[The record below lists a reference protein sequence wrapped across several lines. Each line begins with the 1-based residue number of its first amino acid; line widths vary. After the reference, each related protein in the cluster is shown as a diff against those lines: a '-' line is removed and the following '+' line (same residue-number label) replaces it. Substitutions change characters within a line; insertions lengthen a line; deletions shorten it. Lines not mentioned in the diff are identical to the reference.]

1 MNTLG
6 SFLESSSIHGLS
18 YISTSKKFF
27 KLFWICI
34 VFTGFSTAG
43 LLINQAF
50 QSWADSPVSTA
61 IETRPISEL
70 TFPKVTVCP
79 PINTFTD
86 LNYEFMMA
94 ENITIDEEDRKK
106 LLYFAMDLLQDQL
119 YEEFMF
125 NLSIVHEDNRYYNWY
140 NGYTDIVL
148 PFTSDRTAY
157 FEYTIRTFANSGMVL
172 TDSFGEPLNA
182 SKVTS
187 NLRSLVYVHVPEEIR
202 HNKNVTLH
210 FEMEKVS
217 LKELQIGFEHYYYGQ
232 YYGLKD
238 DTENFRW
245 NYTPPGP
252 PGSPGQWGY
261 TENDRRSFELHRLVP
276 EEEVEDLTTNLARLP
291 GYKIKWYY
299 SGLDSEFKPLRHF
312 SESKTR
318 FIKAPYFVM

>member
-27 KLFWICI
+27 KFFWICI

-86 LNYEFMMA
+86 LNHELMMA

-125 NLSIVHEDNRYYNWY
+125 NLSIVHEENRYYNWY

-148 PFTSDRTAY
+148 PRTNEMRDI
-157 FEYTIRTFANSGMVL
+157 FEYTITTFAKSGMVFTNFFGGKVYDKSYL
-172 TDSFGEPLNA
+172 NLYLRSQKSKDALFESICQNSSPSLPNFLLPPELHTVFPKRLLKLPFGSFFSCVYPLN
-182 SKVTS
+182 
-187 NLRSLVYVHVPEEIR
+187 LVWVHSI
-202 HNKNVTLH
+202 L
-210 FEMEKVS
+210 
-217 LKELQIGFEHYYYGQ
+217 
-232 YYGLKD
+232 GLKYL
-238 DTENFRW
+238 W
-245 NYTPPGP
+245 
-252 PGSPGQWGY
+252 SK
-261 TENDRRSFELHRLVP
+261 LAI
-276 EEEVEDLTTNLARLP
+276 LT
-291 GYKIKWYY
+291 
-299 SGLDSEFKPLRHF
+299 
-312 SESKTR
+312 
-318 FIKAPYFVM
+318 

>member
-79 PINTFTD
+79 PKNTFTD
-86 LNYEFMMA
+86 LNHELMMA

-125 NLSIVHEDNRYYNWY
+125 NLSIVHEDNRYSNWY
-140 NGYTDIVL
+140 NGYTDIAL
-148 PFTSDRTAY
+148 PFTKDMTNY
-157 FEYTIRTFANSGMVL
+157 FEYTGNHLLKTNPKRTRSMLSTGI
-172 TDSFGEPLNA
+172 PA
-182 SKVTS
+182 S
-187 NLRSLVYVHVPEEIR
+187 H
-202 HNKNVTLH
+202 
-210 FEMEKVS
+210 
-217 LKELQIGFEHYYYGQ
+217 
-232 YYGLKD
+232 
-238 DTENFRW
+238 
-245 NYTPPGP
+245 
-252 PGSPGQWGY
+252 
-261 TENDRRSFELHRLVP
+261 
-276 EEEVEDLTTNLARLP
+276 
-291 GYKIKWYY
+291 
-299 SGLDSEFKPLRHF
+299 
-312 SESKTR
+312 
-318 FIKAPYFVM
+318 IKAQASASSFDTRLTKIATHTQAKP